1 MNPAVARLQTRRH
14 NQLNKETRRLIF
26 IDEGQDAVR
35 SRVQAVKAIVQ
46 SEVSAIVTYYYVRF
60 YVKKL
65 VY

>member
-1 MNPAVARLQTRRH
+1 
-14 NQLNKETRRLIF
+14 LIF